1 MKKTG
6 RRVYLSG
13 RVSRFTADAVYLN
26 GVTEETYFQNILV
39 DERRGYAYK
48 VTFMTAFPDVVRTG
62 SPFNNPY
69 ALQSFSRR
77 ELLKMTND
85 ELGLHAGKKN
95 VSLASDNR
103 TIGIYG
109 YLDGKGNGITGNY
122 QDSYVVKGDAMVT
135 QSLSI
140 AADYLAMGG
149 DSKVTYYIEL
159 DEYEVSEDEEILL
172 LLNERAQNA
181 AGLAN

>member
-1 MKKTG
+1 
-6 RRVYLSG
+6 
-13 RVSRFTADAVYLN
+13 
-26 GVTEETYFQNILV
+26 
-39 DERRGYAYK
+39 
-48 VTFMTAFPDVVRTG
+48 
-62 SPFNNPY
+62 
-69 ALQSFSRR
+69 
-77 ELLKMTND
+77 
-85 ELGLHAGKKN
+85 
-95 VSLASDNR
+95 
-103 TIGIYG
+103 
-109 YLDGKGNGITGNY
+109 
-122 QDSYVVKGDAMVT
+122 MVT